1 MTALAPIK
9 ALDLREAEFARRY
22 AEHGQVR
29 KAALEAG
36 YPRADAEATGN
47 KLLDRADISLGIA
60 RAARPRLM
68 RSLPLALTT
77 LDYLCEKATSER
89 VRLEAAKAIAD
100 RCGLIAPKAP
110 DAQREFDA
118 PLHELSLQELEV
130 KIAALLAHAEN
141 DRASRARDVTP
152 PPDPAEELIG
162 EKQRKTPPCT
172 TPTSKAS
179 PARLQHDQL

>member
-1 MTALAPIK
+1 MK

-68 RSLPLALTT
+68 RSLPMALTT

-100 RCGLIAPKAP
+100 RCGLVAPKAP
-110 DAQREFDA
+110 DAQSEFDQ
-118 PLHELSLQELEV
+118 PIHEMTIEQLEA
-130 KIAALLAHAEN
+130 KIAGWMAQAEN
-141 DRASRARDVTP
+141 DRANRAKDITP
-152 PPDPAEELIG
+152 APAEE
-162 EKQRKTPPCT
+162 
-172 TPTSKAS
+172 
-179 PARLQHDQL
+179 

>member
-1 MTALAPIK
+1 MTAIAPMK

-68 RSLPLALTT
+68 RSLPMALTT

-100 RCGLIAPKAP
+100 RCGLVAPKAP
-110 DAQREFDA
+110 DAQSEFDQ
-118 PLHELSLQELEV
+118 PIHEMTIEQLEA
-130 KIAALLAHAEN
+130 KIAGWMAQAEN
-141 DRASRARDVTP
+141 DRANRAKDITP
-152 PPDPAEELIG
+152 APAEE
-162 EKQRKTPPCT
+162 
-172 TPTSKAS
+172 
-179 PARLQHDQL
+179 

>member
-1 MTALAPIK
+1 MTAIAPMK

-47 KLLDRADISLGIA
+47 KLLDWTDISLGIA

-77 LDYLCEKATSER
+77 LDYLCEKSTSER
-89 VRLEAAKAIAD
+89 VRLEAAKAIVD
-100 RCGLIAPKAP
+100 RCGLVPPKP
-110 DAQREFDA
+110 QSEREGDV
-118 PLHELSLQELEV
+118 PLHEMTLEELQS
-130 KIAALLAHAEN
+130 KISGWLVQAEN
-141 DRASRARDVTP
+141 DRASLAKDITP
-152 PPDPAEELIG
+152 ASPDPAEE
-162 EKQRKTPPCT
+162 
-172 TPTSKAS
+172 PTS
-179 PARLQHDQL
+179 

>member
-1 MTALAPIK
+1 MK

-36 YPRADAEATGN
+36 YPRVNAEVIGR

-68 RSLPLALTT
+68 RSLPMALTT

-89 VRLEAAKAIAD
+89 VRLEAAKAIVD
-100 RCGLIAPKAP
+100 RCGLVPPKP
-110 DAQREFDA
+110 HTEREGDI
-118 PLHELSLQELEV
+118 PLHEMTLEELQT
-130 KIAALLAHAEN
+130 KIAGWMAQAEN
-141 DRASRARDVTP
+141 DRASRAKIVN
-152 PPDPAEELIG
+152 PAADLAAD
-162 EKQRKTPPCT
+162 
-172 TPTSKAS
+172 SV
-179 PARLQHDQL
+179 D

>member
-1 MTALAPIK
+1 MTAIAPMK

-47 KLLDRADISLGIA
+47 KLLDRTDISLGIA

-77 LDYLCEKATSER
+77 LDYLCEKSTSER
-89 VRLEAAKAIAD
+89 VRLEAAKAIVD
-100 RCGLIAPKAP
+100 RCGLVPPKP
-110 DAQREFDA
+110 QSEREGDV
-118 PLHELSLQELEV
+118 PLHEMTLEELQS
-130 KIAALLAHAEN
+130 KISGWLVQAEN
-141 DRASRARDVTP
+141 DRASLAKDITP
-152 PPDPAEELIG
+152 ASPDPAEE
-162 EKQRKTPPCT
+162 
-172 TPTSKAS
+172 PTS
-179 PARLQHDQL
+179 

>member
-1 MTALAPIK
+1 MSMALGPQK

-68 RSLPLALTT
+68 RSLPMALTT

-89 VRLEAAKAIAD
+89 VRLEAAKAICD
-100 RCGLIAPKAP
+100 RAGLVAPRPLQSEREGDIPFHEMTLEQLQAKI
-110 DAQREFDA
+110 DGWMAQ
-118 PLHELSLQELEV
+118 
-130 KIAALLAHAEN
+130 AEN
-141 DRASRARDVTP
+141 DR
-152 PPDPAEELIG
+152 
-162 EKQRKTPPCT
+162 
-172 TPTSKAS
+172 
-179 PARLQHDQL
+179 